1 MQLLINETLLKGQF
15 PLVSRFQISKFSPL
29 RAQPWLALRETWR
42 RPHIT
47 RPVTILN
54 PVLPCSGLVPPGKNG
69 KICLPTQVFPPT
81 GTA

>member
-29 RAQPWLALRETWR
+29 RAQPWWALREIWH

-54 PVLPCSGLVPPGKNG
+54 PVRPCQNASL
-69 KICLPTQVFPPT
+69 TF
-81 GTA
+81 

>member
-29 RAQPWLALRETWR
+29 RAQPWWALRETWR

-54 PVLPCSGLVPPGKNG
+54 PVRPW
-69 KICLPTQVFPPT
+69 Q
-81 GTA
+81 